1 MVGQSIYLR
10 SRQGGSQ
17 LLFFKKK
24 TDTNFLAL
32 LIEGAE
38 ISLEAARVF
47 HEAMTGDEPPS
58 AYADRLRELEHRGD
72 DITHRVYMGLAQVFV
87 TPLDREDIITLATSI
102 DDVTDGIEA
111 TIARFDYLNISVKDR
126 IMKEFADVLVR
137 MCEHMVESCKLL
149 ERKKYLDIREHSVA
163 INNLENE
170 GDRLMRE
177 GIRAIFTNPKDPYHD
192 FRLKEIYE
200 RLEETTDSC
209 EDVADILSSVQLK
222 YS

>member
-1 MVGQSIYLR
+1 ML
-10 SRQGGSQ
+10 
-17 LLFFKKK
+17 FKKK
-24 TDTNFLAL
+24 TDTNFLEL

-38 ISLEAARVF
+38 TSLEAARVF
-47 HEAMTGDEPPS
+47 REAMTGDGPPA
-58 AYADRLRELEHRGD
+58 AYADRLRELEHKGD
-72 DITHRVYMGLAQVFV
+72 DITHRIYRGLAQVFI

-111 TIARFDYLNISVKDR
+111 TIARFDYLNIAVTDQ
-126 IMKEFADVLVR
+126 IMKEFADVLVK
-137 MCEHMVESCKLL
+137 MCEHMVEAFKLL
-149 ERKKYLDIREHSVA
+149 NRKNYQDLREHSVA
-163 INNLENE
+163 INSLENE